1 MRILGLT
8 GSIGMGKSTAA
19 AMLRRLGAP
28 VYDADRAVHRLMG
41 PGGAALA
48 AIEAEFPG
56 VVGRHGVDRQALG
69 AQVFGDRAAL
79 KRLEAI
85 LHPLVAAARDDFL
98 KRCARRGTPVAV
110 LDVPLL
116 FETGLDQRCDLTLL
130 VTAPP
135 AIQRFRVLKRPGMS
149 EEKLAGVLAQQI
161 PDPVKRR
168 LADVVIPTGLG
179 RRPVLRALRRA
190 LTLAG
195 ARPARCWPPGP
206 PRVYPPARPPFGLKG
221 GRSRSKRDA

>member
-1 MRILGLT
+1 MRIIGLT
-8 GSIGMGKSTAA
+8 GSIGMGKSTAS

-28 VYDADRAVHRLMG
+28 VYDADQAVHRLMG
-41 PGGAALA
+41 PGGAALP
-48 AIEAEFPG
+48 AIEAAFPG
-56 VVGRHGVDRQALG
+56 VVGSQGVDRQALG
-69 AQVFGDRAAL
+69 AQVFGDPAAL

-85 LHPLVAAARDDFL
+85 LHPRVAAARDAFL
-98 KRCARRGTPVAV
+98 KRCARAGVEAAV

-135 AIQRFRVLKRPGMS
+135 AVQRFRVLKRPGMS
-149 EEKLAGVLAQQI
+149 AEKLQRIRAQQI
-161 PDPVKRR
+161 PDAIKRR

-190 LTLAG
+190 LTLARS
-195 ARPARCWPPGP
+195 RPARGWPPGP
-206 PRVYPPARPPFGLKG
+206 RRAYPPARPPFGAH
-221 GRSRSKRDA
+221 RS